1 MRRLLPTAVGP
12 DAPPTGTVPAP
23 YGDLVL
29 ADAAHGRPW
38 LALGMVASVDGA
50 AAVDGRTA
58 DLGGAAD
65 LAAFRALRD
74 AADAVLVGA
83 ATVRAEG
90 YGRGV
95 PDEGRRARRVAKGLT
110 PAPRLVVVSASADLD
125 DDLPLLAP
133 AGPDLPLPVLVV
145 PRRVP
150 DAVEDRVAHLDGRV
164 EVRRAGDLRT
174 SGHDLLAVLTDLG
187 LRGVLCEGGPR
198 LAGMLLAEDLV
209 DEVFLTLAPVV
220 ALSDAPRIA
229 QGAALPVGTGPRPL
243 ALVEAWE
250 DGGELLLRYRRDR

>member
-1 MRRLLPTAVGP
+1 MRRLLPTEAGA
-12 DAPPTGTVPAP
+12 DAPSTGTAPVP

-29 ADAAHGRPW
+29 ADASDGRPW
-38 LALGMVASVDGA
+38 LALGMVASMDGA

-83 ATVRAEG
+83 ATVRAER
-90 YGRGV
+90 YGPGV
-95 PDEGRRARRVAKGLT
+95 PDAARRARRVAKGLT
-110 PAPRLVVVSASADLD
+110 PAPRVVVVSASAELD

-133 AGPDLPLPVLVV
+133 PAPDLPLPVLVA

-150 DAVEDRVAHLDGRV
+150 DAVEERLAHLGGRV
-164 EVRRAGDLRT
+164 EVRRAGEART
-174 SGHDLLAVLTDLG
+174 SGHELLAVLADLG

-220 ALSDAPRIA
+220 ALGDAPRIA
-229 QGAALPVGTGPRPL
+229 QGSSLPVGTGPRPM